1 MNLLLILMSCLPKQE
16 IIQRVSYTP
25 EQVEDLLILQNECR
39 ELVYTFESGNFKFSV
54 EPFVAR
60 QEIVNEANRI
70 CPWENYPKPLE
81 DCLEELRSY

>member
-1 MNLLLILMSCLPKQE
+1 MNLILILMSCLPKPE

-25 EQVEDLLILQNECR
+25 EQVEDLLILQDECR
-39 ELVYTFESGNFKFSV
+39 ALVYTFESGMFKFSI

-60 QEIVNEANRI
+60 KEIMDEAIRI